1 MELRHETAPAYRT
14 MSPLTTDPA
23 SGHPLMKRRAFL
35 RLAGAAGA
43 AAVLGGNKLLA
54 QTTPTG
60 PGAIRFAVIGD
71 FGQTFPDQVFPLD
84 RVAAMMRSWNPDFIV
99 SVGDNNYQLG
109 LAETADVNI
118 GKNFSGYIYPKST
131 EIPVEYPYPPGAPLY
146 NRFIPCLGNHD
157 YGDVQNTHIPT
168 PGHVALSQPYLDY
181 FRRAVREGL
190 PAAPN
195 TTVAF
200 ADRAVGQTYKQNF
213 LTGHVEDYAPFS
225 EAENLR
231 FFDVRLGTA
240 SGPSSVHLF
249 VFDSNPTTPYGQ
261 FYQNRPVPN
270 RDGSNSA
277 YTEIAAQGAWL
288 QQRLAASTARWKI
301 VIFHDPPYNSAA
313 GAENAVYQY
322 AYMRWPF
329 QAWGATAVISGH
341 VHNYERL
348 EMPDA
353 NAIGEPLSGQPTIPY
368 FVNGAGG
375 FIPEQGFDPS
385 FVIDGSKVRVSEYG
399 AQLVT
404 ADENSINFLF
414 FDLDGVL
421 RDVKTIY
428 ADPQNG
434 SPQVEFG
441 GREFPVNAGAGTVE
455 IPVIRLGD
463 ASQPLS
469 VNFATVDGTAV
480 AGVNYNA
487 ASGTL
492 HFAANEREK
501 SIPVTIHPP
510 PVFPPG
516 AVPWESLIFS
526 ITLTQA
532 NPGTIG
538 FFNFASVILV
548 NTVDTPLTNQN
559 AFIVQTFQDLFQADP
574 SPAELAAAQTAI
586 GTADSS
592 LDRAKWISQLLAANY
607 AEEPVFSVV
616 QIYAP
621 FILSPIAVAEA
632 RAIPPS
638 FADLQNG
645 LHLSGEA
652 INADD
657 ALATI
662 STAFNQNL
670 LEVFN
675 DKVPGFATDD
685 TLFVQTI
692 YLAAIKKT
700 STDFSP
706 ANLSTAANQADLDYW
721 LPRLAS
727 ATPAESAAKRNLML
741 GRISTQSF
749 DPPPAAGMTPFD
761 LPAANKNA
769 VLVSILLAGLL
780 REQLTYPDFFNGYL
794 FPVDE
799 GGETI
804 LIDHIFNIIQSAGY
818 AARFRVTSYEGF
830 IDSSKGGLSAAQKLP
845 GADPEGDGLTN
856 LQEYSFAL
864 NSLGASGASV
874 TQIEIETSSGQ
885 DYALFSYRQAAHV
898 KRVEFLVQ
906 TSTDLKTW
914 SVASN
919 AVAAGGV
926 DMGSYIKKRVRVPI
940 PTPAGRLFIRLLV
953 RPKP

>member
-1 MELRHETAPAYRT
+1 MN
-14 MSPLTTDPA
+14 
-23 SGHPLMKRRAFL
+23 RRDFL
-35 RLAGAAGA
+35 RMAGATGA
-43 AAVLGGNKLLA
+43 AMAVSGAKIMA
-54 QTTPTG
+54 QTVPTG

-71 FGQTFPDQVFPLD
+71 FGQTFPDQIFPVD
-84 RVAAMMRSWNPDFIV
+84 HVGAMMRSWDPDFIV

-109 LAETADVNI
+109 LAGTADVNI
-118 GKNFSGYIYPKST
+118 GKNFTGYIYPKT
-131 EIPVEYPYPPGAPLY
+131 MAIPVEYPYPPGGPLY

-168 PGHVALSQPYLDY
+168 PDNVALSQPYLDY
-181 FRRAVREGL
+181 FRRALREGL

-200 ADRAVGQTYKQNF
+200 ADNAVGQTYKQNII
-213 LTGHVEDYAPFS
+213 TGHVEDYAPFS
-225 EAENLR
+225 ETENLR

-240 SGPSSVHLF
+240 SGPSPVHLF
-249 VFDSNPTTPYGQ
+249 IFDSNPTTPYGQ

-277 YTEIAAQGAWL
+277 HTEIAAQGAWL

-329 QAWGATAVISGH
+329 QAWGASAVISGH

-353 NAIGEPLSGQPTIPY
+353 NSNMEPVYGGPTIPY

-421 RDVKTIY
+421 RDVRTIY
-428 ADPQNG
+428 ADPQG
-434 SPQVEFG
+434 GAPQVEFG
-441 GREFPVNAGAGTVE
+441 GREFPVNAGAGTVQ

-463 ASQPLS
+463 VRQPLT
-469 VNFATVDGTAV
+469 VNFATVDGTAL
-480 AGVNYNA
+480 AGTNYTA

-501 SIPVTIHPP
+501 SIAITIEPP
-510 PVFPPG
+510 PVFGPG
-516 AVPWESLIFS
+516 TVPWESLIFS
-526 ITLTQA
+526 VTLTQA
-532 NPGTIG
+532 NPGSVG

-548 NTVDTPLTNQN
+548 NTVDTPITNQDV
-559 AFIVQTFQDLFQADP
+559 FIVQTFRDLFQADP
-574 SPAELAAAQTAI
+574 TPAELTAARTAI
-586 GTADSS
+586 GTSDRA
-592 LDRAKWISQLLAANY
+592 LDRAKWIYQLLISNY
-607 AEEPVFSVV
+607 AAEPVFSVV

-621 FILSPIAVAEA
+621 FILSVIAVAEN

-645 LHLSGEA
+645 INLHRESTTPE
-652 INADD
+652 D
-657 ALATI
+657 ALTTI

-675 DKVPGFATDD
+675 TKVPGFATDNEI
-685 TLFVQTI
+685 FIQAI
-692 YLAAIKKT
+692 YLAAITKT
-700 STDFSP
+700 STDFSQV
-706 ANLSTAANQADLDYW
+706 NLSSAANQADLDYW
-721 LPRLAS
+721 MPLLS
-727 ATPAESAAKRNLML
+727 YSSPAELAAKRNLML
-741 GRISTQSF
+741 GRISTESF
-749 DPPPAAGMTPFD
+749 NPPPVSGMTPFD
-761 LPAANKNA
+761 LTLTNKNA
-769 VLVSILLAGLL
+769 VLVSIVLAGLL
-780 REQLTYPDFFNGYL
+780 RQQLTYPDFFNGYL
-794 FPVDE
+794 FPVDQ

-804 LIDHIFNIIQSAGY
+804 LIDHIHNIIQSADY

-830 IDSSKGGLSAAQKLP
+830 IDSAKTGLSAAQRLP
-845 GADPEGDGLTN
+845 GADPEGDGQTN

-864 NSLGASGASV
+864 NRQSATGPSV
-874 TQIEIETSSGQ
+874 TEIEIENSAGQ
-885 DYALFSYRQAAHV
+885 DYALFSYRQAANV

-914 SVASN
+914 VVASN
-919 AVAAGGV
+919 AVADGGV
-926 DMGSYIKKRVRVPI
+926 DMGSYIKKRVRIPVPS
-940 PTPAGRLFIRLLV
+940 AEGRLFIRLLV

>member
-1 MELRHETAPAYRT
+1 MN
-14 MSPLTTDPA
+14 
-23 SGHPLMKRRAFL
+23 RRDFL
-35 RLAGAAGA
+35 RLAGGTA
-43 AAVLGGNKLLA
+43 AALALGRTKLFA
-54 QTTPTG
+54 QTIPTG

-71 FGQTFPDQVFPLD
+71 FGQTFPHQTFPLD
-84 RVAAMMRSWNPDFIV
+84 HVAAMIRSWNPDFVV

-109 LAETADVNI
+109 LAATADVNI
-118 GKNFSGYIYPKST
+118 GKNFSAFIYPKTT
-131 EIPVEYPYPPGAPLY
+131 EIPVEYPYPPGAPPY

-168 PGHVALSQPYLDY
+168 PENVALSQPYLDY
-181 FRRAVREGL
+181 FRRALREGL
-190 PAAPN
+190 SAAPN

-200 ADRAVGQTYKQNF
+200 ADNAVGQTYKHNLF
-213 LTGHVEDYAPFS
+213 TGHVEDYTPFS

-261 FYQNRPVPN
+261 FYQDRPVPN
-270 RDGSNSA
+270 RNGSDSSD
-277 YTEIAAQGAWL
+277 TEIAAQGAWL
-288 QQRLAASTARWKI
+288 QQRLAASAARWKI

-353 NAIGEPLSGQPTIPY
+353 DASGQPLYGQPTIPY

-404 ADENSINFLF
+404 ADDNSINFLF

-428 ADPQNG
+428 ADPQTG
-434 SPQVEFG
+434 APQVEFG
-441 GREFPVNAGAGTVE
+441 GREFPVNAEAGTVQ
-455 IPVIRLGD
+455 IPVTRLGD

-469 VNFATVDGTAV
+469 VDFATVDGTAL
-480 AGVNYNA
+480 AGVNYAA

-501 SIPVTIHPP
+501 TIPVTVYSP
-510 PVFPPG
+510 PVFGPG
-516 AVPWESLIFS
+516 VVPWESLIFS
-526 ITLTQA
+526 ITLTMP
-532 NPGTIG
+532 NPGTLG

-548 NTVDTPLTNQN
+548 NTVDTPITNQDL
-559 AFIVQTFQDLFQADP
+559 FIVQTFRDLFQVDP
-574 SPAELAAAQTAI
+574 TPAELTAARTAI
-586 GTADSS
+586 GTDDRA
-592 LDRAKWISQLLAANY
+592 LARAKWIHQLLVSNY
-607 AEEPVFSVV
+607 AAEPVFPVV

-621 FILSPIAVAEA
+621 FILSVTAVIEN

-645 LHLSGEA
+645 IHLYNEA
-652 INADD
+652 ANTDE
-657 ALATI
+657 ALSTI

-675 DKVPGFATDD
+675 DKVPGFATDN
-685 TLFVQTI
+685 TLFIQTV
-692 YLAAIKKT
+692 YLAAVTKS

-706 ANLSTAANQADLDYW
+706 ANLSSAANQADIDYW
-721 LPRLAS
+721 LPLLAS
-727 ATPAESAAKRNLML
+727 STPAELTARRNLML

-749 DPPPAAGMTPFD
+749 DPPPAPGMTPFD
-761 LPAANKNA
+761 LNVTNKNA
-769 VLVSILLAGLL
+769 VLVSIVLAGLL
-780 REQLTYPDFFNGYL
+780 RQQLTYPDFFNGYL
-794 FPVDE
+794 FPVDQ

-804 LIDHIFNIIQSAGY
+804 LIDHIYNIIQSADY

-830 IDSSKGGLSAAQKLP
+830 IDSVKSGLPPADRLP

-856 LQEYSFAL
+856 FQEYSFAL
-864 NSLGASGASV
+864 EGRPATGSSV
-874 TQIEIETSSGQ
+874 TEIEIENSGGQ
-885 DYALFSYRQAAHV
+885 SYALFSYRQAAHV
-898 KRVEFLVQ
+898 KRVEFVVL
-906 TSTDLKTW
+906 TSTDMRTW

-919 AVAAGGV
+919 AVPAGGV
-926 DMGSYIKKRVRVPI
+926 DMGTYVKKRVMIPVP
-940 PTPAGRLFIRLLV
+940 ASDNRLFIRLLV
-953 RPKP
+953 RPRS

>member
-1 MELRHETAPAYRT
+1 M
-14 MSPLTTDPA
+14 
-23 SGHPLMKRRAFL
+23 
-35 RLAGAAGA
+35 
-43 AAVLGGNKLLA
+43 
-54 QTTPTG
+54 
-60 PGAIRFAVIGD
+60 
-71 FGQTFPDQVFPLD
+71 
-84 RVAAMMRSWNPDFIV
+84 
-99 SVGDNNYQLG
+99 
-109 LAETADVNI
+109 NI
-118 GKNFSGYIYPKST
+118 GKNFSGYIYPKTT
-131 EIPVEYPYPPGAPLY
+131 EIPVDYPYPPGAPLY

-168 PGHVALSQPYLDY
+168 PDNVALSQPYLDY
-181 FRRAVREGL
+181 FRRALREGL

-200 ADRAVGQTYKQNF
+200 ADNAVGQTYKHNLF
-213 LTGHVEDYAPFS
+213 TGRVEDYAPFS
-225 EAENLR
+225 ETQNLR

-249 VFDSNPTTPYGQ
+249 IFDSNPTTPYGQ
-261 FYQNRPVPN
+261 FSHDRPVPN
-270 RDGSNSA
+270 RDGSNSSF
-277 YTEIAAQGAWL
+277 TEIATQGAWL

-353 NAIGEPLSGQPTIPY
+353 NSNGEPVYGNPTIPY

-385 FVIDGSKVRVSEYG
+385 FVISGSKVRVSEYG

-428 ADPQNG
+428 ADPQRG
-434 SPQVEFG
+434 APQVEFG
-441 GREFPVNAGAGTVE
+441 GREFPVNAGAGTVQ
-455 IPVIRLGD
+455 IPVTRLGD
-463 ASQPLS
+463 VSQPLS
-469 VNFATVDGTAV
+469 VNYATVDGTAIS
-480 AGVNYNA
+480 GTNYTA

-492 HFAANEREK
+492 HFAANESEK
-501 SIPVTIHPP
+501 MVPITINPP
-510 PVFPPG
+510 PVFGPG
-516 AVPWESLIFS
+516 TVPWESLIFS
-526 ITLTQA
+526 VTLSLA
-532 NPGTIG
+532 NPGSIG

-559 AFIVQTFQDLFQADP
+559 LFIGQTYRDLFQADP
-574 SPAELAAAQTAI
+574 SPSELAAAKTAI
-586 GTADSS
+586 GTSDAA
-592 LDRAKWISQLLAANY
+592 LDRAKWIYQLLISNY
-607 AEEPVFSVV
+607 AAEPVFPVV

-621 FILSPIAVAEA
+621 FILSAIAVAEA

-645 LHLSGEA
+645 INLYREA
-652 INADD
+652 TGTDD

-675 DKVPGFATDD
+675 SKVPGFATDNSI
-685 TLFVQTI
+685 FIQTI
-692 YLAAIKKT
+692 YLAAIKKS
-700 STDFSP
+700 STDFSQ
-706 ANLSTAANQADLDYW
+706 ANLSSAANQADLDYL
-721 LPRLAS
+721 LPLLAYS
-727 ATPAESAAKRNLML
+727 SPAELAAKRNLML

-749 DPPPAAGMTPFD
+749 NPPPVSGMTPFD
-761 LPAANKNA
+761 LTVTNKNA
-769 VLVSILLAGLL
+769 VLVSIVLAGLL

-794 FPVDE
+794 FPVDQ
-799 GGETI
+799 GGDTI
-804 LIDHIFNIIQSAGY
+804 LIDHIYNIIQSSGY

-830 IDSSKGGLSAAQKLP
+830 IDSVKGGLSASQRLA

-864 NSLGASGASV
+864 NRLSATGPSV
-874 TQIEIETSSGQ
+874 TQIEIESSGGH
-885 DYALFSYRQAAHV
+885 DYALFSYRQAANV

-919 AVAAGGV
+919 AIADGGV
-926 DMGSYIKKRVRVPI
+926 DMGSYIKRRVRI
-940 PTPAGRLFIRLLV
+940 PVSSPAGRLFIRLLV
-953 RPKP
+953 RPKS

>member
-1 MELRHETAPAYRT
+1 MN
-14 MSPLTTDPA
+14 
-23 SGHPLMKRRAFL
+23 RRDFL
-35 RLAGAAGA
+35 RLAGATGA
-43 AAVLGGNKLLA
+43 AIAVSGAKLLA

-71 FGQTFPDQVFPLD
+71 FGQTFSDQIFPVD
-84 RVAAMMRSWNPDFIV
+84 HVGAMMRSWNPDFIV

-109 LAETADVNI
+109 LAGTADVNI
-118 GKNFSGYIYPKST
+118 GKNFSGYIYPKT
-131 EIPVEYPYPPGAPLY
+131 AEIPVEYPYPPGAPLY

-168 PGHVALSQPYLDY
+168 PDHVALSQPYLDY
-181 FRRAVREGL
+181 FRRALREGL
-190 PAAPN
+190 PASPN

-200 ADRAVGQTYKQNF
+200 ADNAVGQTYKQNLF
-213 LTGHVEDYAPFS
+213 TGEVEEYAPFG
-225 EAENLR
+225 EAQNLR

-277 YTEIAAQGAWL
+277 YTEVATQGAWL
-288 QQRLAASTARWKI
+288 QQRLAASTAQWKI

-353 NAIGEPLSGQPTIPY
+353 NSSGEPVYGQPTIPY

-385 FVIDGSKVRVSEYG
+385 FVIDGSKMRVSEYG

-404 ADENSINFLF
+404 ADEDSINFLF

-421 RDVKTIY
+421 RDVRTIY
-428 ADPQNG
+428 ADPQSG
-434 SPQVEFG
+434 APQVEFG
-441 GREFPVNAGAGTVE
+441 GREFPVNAGAGTVQ

-469 VNFATVDGTAV
+469 VNFATMDGTAI
-480 AGVNYNA
+480 AGTNYTG

-501 SIPVTIHPP
+501 SIPVTIEPP
-510 PVFPPG
+510 PVFSPG
-516 AVPWESLIFS
+516 TVPWESLIFS
-526 ITLTQA
+526 ITLTLA
-532 NPGTIG
+532 NPGSLG
-538 FFNFASVILV
+538 FFNIASVILV
-548 NTVDTPLTNQN
+548 NTIDTPLTNQDV
-559 AFIVQTFQDLFQADP
+559 FIVQTYRDLFQEDP
-574 SPAELAAAQTAI
+574 SPPEIIAAKTAI
-586 GTADSS
+586 GVSDRA
-592 LDRAKWISQLLAANY
+592 LDRAKWISQLLASNY
-607 AEEPVFSVV
+607 AAEPVFSVV
-616 QIYAP
+616 QVYAP
-621 FILSPIAVAEA
+621 FILSVIAVAEN

-645 LHLSGEA
+645 
-652 INADD
+652 INLYRESTGTDD
-657 ALATI
+657 ALATL

-675 DKVPGFATDD
+675 DKVPGFATDN
-685 TLFVQTI
+685 TVFIQAI
-692 YLAAIKKT
+692 YLAAITKS
-700 STDFSP
+700 STDFSQE
-706 ANLSTAANQADLDYW
+706 NLSSAANQADLDYW
-721 LPRLAS
+721 LPLLAWS
-727 ATPAESAAKRNLML
+727 SPAELAAKRNLML

-749 DPPPAAGMTPFD
+749 NPPPVPGMTPFD
-761 LPAANKNA
+761 LPVTNKNA
-769 VLVSILLAGLL
+769 VQVSILLAGLL
-780 REQLTYPDFFNGYL
+780 RRQLTYPDFFNGYL
-794 FPVDE
+794 FPVDQ
-799 GGETI
+799 GGDQI
-804 LIDHIFNIIQSAGY
+804 LIDHIYNIIQSAGY

-830 IDSSKGGLSAAQKLP
+830 IDSSKSGLSAAQRMP
-845 GADPEGDGLTN
+845 DADPEGDGLTN

-864 NSLGASGASV
+864 NRQPAPTL
-874 TQIEIETSSGQ
+874 TEIEIESEGGQ
-885 DYALFSYRQAAHV
+885 DYALFSYRQAANV

-906 TSTDLKTW
+906 TSTDLQTW

-919 AVAAGGV
+919 AVADGGV
-926 DMGSYIKKRVRVPI
+926 DMGSYIKKRVRIPVP
-940 PTPAGRLFIRLLV
+940 TVAGRLFLRLLV

>member
-1 MELRHETAPAYRT
+1 
-14 MSPLTTDPA
+14 MSRSDRSQPE
-23 SGHPLMKRRAFL
+23 MNRRDFL
-35 RLAGAAGA
+35 RMAGATGA
-43 AAVLGGNKLLA
+43 AVAFGGAKLLA

-71 FGQTFPDQVFPLD
+71 FGQTFPGQIFPVD
-84 RVAAMMRSWNPDFIV
+84 HVGAMMRSWDPDFVV

-109 LAETADVNI
+109 LAGTADVNI
-118 GKNFSGYIYPKST
+118 GKNFTGYIYPKTT

-168 PGHVALSQPYLDY
+168 PENVALSQPYLDY
-181 FRRAVREGL
+181 FRRALREGL
-190 PAAPN
+190 SAAPN

-200 ADRAVGQTYKQNF
+200 ADNAVGQTYKHNIF
-213 LTGHVEDYAPFS
+213 TGHVEDYAAFS
-225 EAENLR
+225 ETENMR

-249 VFDSNPTTPYGQ
+249 IFDSNPTTPYGQ
-261 FYQNRPVPN
+261 FYQNKPVPN
-270 RDGSNSA
+270 RDGSNSS
-277 YTEIAAQGAWL
+277 YTEIATQGAWL

-353 NAIGEPLSGQPTIPY
+353 NSNGEPVYGGPTIPY

-385 FVIDGSKVRVSEYG
+385 FVINGSKVRVSEYG

-421 RDVKTIY
+421 RDVKTVY
-428 ADPQNG
+428 AGPQSG

-441 GREFPVNAGAGTVE
+441 GREFPVGAGAGTVQ
-455 IPVIRLGD
+455 IPVTRLGD
-463 ASQPLS
+463 VSQPLS
-469 VNFATVDGTAV
+469 VNFATVDGTAI
-480 AGVNYNA
+480 AGTNYTA

-501 SIPVTIHPP
+501 AIPITINPP
-510 PVFPPG
+510 PVFGPG
-516 AVPWESLIFS
+516 TVPWESLIFS
-526 ITLTQA
+526 VTLALA
-532 NPGTIG
+532 NPGSIG

-548 NTVDTPLTNQN
+548 NTVDTPLTNQDV
-559 AFIVQTFQDLFQADP
+559 FIVQTYRDLFQADP
-574 SPAELAAAQTAI
+574 TPAELAASRTAI
-586 GTADSS
+586 GAADRA
-592 LDRAKWISQLLAANY
+592 LDRAKWIYQLVISNY
-607 AEEPVFSVV
+607 AAEPVFPVV

-621 FILSPIAVAEA
+621 FILSVIAVAEA

-645 LHLSGEA
+645 INLYREA
-652 INADD
+652 SSMDD
-657 ALATI
+657 AIATI

-675 DKVPGFATDD
+675 SKVPGFASDNTI
-685 TLFVQTI
+685 FIQSI

-700 STDFSP
+700 STDFSQV
-706 ANLSTAANQADLDYW
+706 NLSSAANQADLDYW
-721 LPRLAS
+721 LPLLAYS
-727 ATPAESAAKRNLML
+727 SPAELAAKRNLML

-749 DPPPAAGMTPFD
+749 NPPPVSGMTSFD
-761 LPAANKNA
+761 LTATNKNA
-769 VLVSILLAGLL
+769 VLVSIVLAGLL

-794 FPVDE
+794 FPVDQ
-799 GGETI
+799 GGESI
-804 LIDHIFNIIQSAGY
+804 LIDHIYNIIQSAGY

-830 IDSSKGGLSAAQKLP
+830 IDSAKGGLSAAQRLP

-864 NSLGASGASV
+864 NRQAASGPSV
-874 TQIEIETSSGQ
+874 TEIEIENSSGQ
-885 DYALFSYRQAAHV
+885 DYALFSYRQAANV

-919 AVAAGGV
+919 AVADGGV
-926 DMGSYIKKRVRVPI
+926 DMGSYIKRRVRIPVPS
-940 PTPAGRLFIRLLV
+940 PAGRLFIRLLV

>member
-1 MELRHETAPAYRT
+1 MN
-14 MSPLTTDPA
+14 
-23 SGHPLMKRRAFL
+23 RRDFL
-35 RLAGAAGA
+35 RMAGATGA
-43 AAVLGGNKLLA
+43 AMAVGGSKLLA
-54 QTTPTG
+54 QTAPTG

-71 FGQTFPDQVFPLD
+71 FGQTFPDQIFPVD
-84 RVAAMMRSWNPDFIV
+84 HVGAMMRSWNPDFVV

-109 LAETADVNI
+109 QAGTADVNI
-118 GKNFSGYIYPKST
+118 GKNFSGYIYPKTT
-131 EIPVEYPYPPGAPLY
+131 EIPVDYPYPPGAPLY

-168 PGHVALSQPYLDY
+168 PDNVALSQPYLDY
-181 FRRAVREGL
+181 FRRALREGL

-200 ADRAVGQTYKQNF
+200 ADNAVGQTYKHNLF
-213 LTGHVEDYAPFS
+213 TGRVEDYAPFS
-225 EAENLR
+225 ETQNLR

-249 VFDSNPTTPYGQ
+249 IFDSNPTTPYGQ
-261 FYQNRPVPN
+261 FSHDRPVPN
-270 RDGSNSA
+270 RDGSNSSF
-277 YTEIAAQGAWL
+277 TEIATQGAWL

-353 NAIGEPLSGQPTIPY
+353 NSNGEPVYGNPTIPY

-385 FVIDGSKVRVSEYG
+385 FVISGSKVRVSEYG

-428 ADPQNG
+428 TDPQRG
-434 SPQVEFG
+434 APQVEFG
-441 GREFPVNAGAGTVE
+441 GREFPVNAGAGTVQ
-455 IPVIRLGD
+455 IPVTRLGD
-463 ASQPLS
+463 VSQPLS
-469 VNFATVDGTAV
+469 VNYATVDGTAI
-480 AGVNYNA
+480 AGTNYTA

-492 HFAANEREK
+492 HFAANESEK
-501 SIPVTIHPP
+501 MIPITIKPP
-510 PVFPPG
+510 PVFG
-516 AVPWESLIFS
+516 AGTVPWESLIFS
-526 ITLTQA
+526 VTLSMA
-532 NPGTIG
+532 NPGSIG

-559 AFIVQTFQDLFQADP
+559 LFIGQTYRDLFQVDP
-574 SPAELAAAQTAI
+574 SPSELAAAKTAI
-586 GTADSS
+586 GTSDAA
-592 LDRAKWISQLLAANY
+592 LDRAKWIYQLLIANY
-607 AEEPVFSVV
+607 AAEPVFPVV

-621 FILSPIAVAEA
+621 FILSTIAVAEN

-645 LHLSGEA
+645 INLYREA
-652 INADD
+652 TGTDD

-675 DKVPGFATDD
+675 SKVPGFATDNSI
-685 TLFVQTI
+685 FIQTI
-692 YLAAIKKT
+692 YLAAIKKS
-700 STDFSP
+700 STDFSQ
-706 ANLSTAANQADLDYW
+706 ANLSSAANQADLDYW
-721 LPRLAS
+721 LPLLAYS
-727 ATPAESAAKRNLML
+727 SPAELAAKRNLML

-749 DPPPAAGMTPFD
+749 NPPPVSGMTPFD
-761 LPAANKNA
+761 LTVTNKNA
-769 VLVSILLAGLL
+769 VLVSIVLAGLL

-794 FPVDE
+794 FPVDQ
-799 GGETI
+799 GGDTI
-804 LIDHIFNIIQSAGY
+804 LIDHIYNIIQSSGY

-830 IDSSKGGLSAAQKLP
+830 IDSVKGGLSASQRLA

-864 NSLGASGASV
+864 NRLSATGPSV
-874 TQIEIETSSGQ
+874 TQIEIESSGGH
-885 DYALFSYRQAAHV
+885 DYALFSYRQAANV

-919 AVAAGGV
+919 AIADDGV
-926 DMGSYIKKRVRVPI
+926 DMGSYIKRRVRI
-940 PTPAGRLFIRLLV
+940 PVSSPAGRLFIRLLV
-953 RPKP
+953 RPKS

>member
-1 MELRHETAPAYRT
+1 MPD
-14 MSPLTTDPA
+14 PTTPPHGA
-23 SGHPLMKRRAFL
+23 ESMMNRRDFL
-35 RLAGAAGA
+35 RMAGATGA
-43 AAVLGGNKLLA
+43 AMAMGGPKVLA
-54 QTTPTG
+54 QTAATG

-71 FGQTFPDQVFPLD
+71 YGQTFADKVFPID
-84 RVAAMMRSWNPDFIV
+84 HVGAMIRSWNPDFVV

-109 LAETADVNI
+109 QAETADVNI
-118 GKNFSGYIYPKST
+118 GKNFTGFIYPKTT
-131 EIPVEYPYPPGAPLY
+131 EIPVDYPYPPGSPLY

-168 PGHVALSQPYLDY
+168 PENVALSQPYLDY
-181 FRRAVREGL
+181 FRRAVRSGL
-190 PAAPN
+190 PAAPH

-200 ADRAVGQTYKQNF
+200 ADNAVGQTYRHNLF
-213 LTGHVEDYAPFS
+213 TGQVEDYATFS
-225 EAENLR
+225 ETQNLR
-231 FFDVRLGTA
+231 FYDVRLGTA

-249 VFDSNPTTPYGQ
+249 ILDSNPTTPYGQ
-261 FYQNRPVPN
+261 FFQNRPVPN
-270 RDGSNSA
+270 RDGSNSS
-277 YTEIAAQGAWL
+277 YTEVATQGTWL
-288 QQRLAASTARWKI
+288 RQRLAASTARWKI

-329 QAWGATAVISGH
+329 QEWGATAVISGH

-353 NAIGEPLSGQPTIPY
+353 NADMEPVYGGPTIPY

-385 FVIDGSKVRVSEYG
+385 FVIDGSKVRVSAYG

-404 ADENSINFLF
+404 ADDNSINFLF

-428 ADPQNG
+428 ANPQSG
-434 SPQVEFG
+434 PPQVEFG
-441 GREFPVNAGAGTVE
+441 GREFPVNAGAGTVQ
-455 IPVIRLGD
+455 IPVTRLGD

-469 VNFATVDGTAV
+469 VNFATVDGTAI
-480 AGVNYNA
+480 AGTNYTA

-492 HFAANEREK
+492 HFAANERQK
-501 SIPVTIHPP
+501 TIAIPIAPP

-516 AVPWESLIFS
+516 TVPWESLIFS
-526 ITLTQA
+526 VTLSLPS
-532 NPGTIG
+532 PGSLG
-538 FFNFASVILV
+538 FFSFASVILV
-548 NTVDTPLTNQN
+548 NTVDTPLTNQDV
-559 AFIVQTFQDLFQADP
+559 FIVQTYRDLFLADP
-574 SPAELAAAQTAI
+574 TPTELAAARTAI
-586 GTADSS
+586 SPADSA
-592 LDRAKWISQLLAANY
+592 LDRAKWIYQLLLSNY
-607 AEEPVFSVV
+607 GAEPVFPVV

-621 FILSPIAVAEA
+621 FILSVIAVAEA

-645 LHLSGEA
+645 
-652 INADD
+652 INLYRESTGLDN

-675 DKVPGFATDD
+675 TKVPGFASDNTV
-685 TLFVQTI
+685 FIQTI
-692 YLAAIKKT
+692 YLAAIKRN
-700 STDFSP
+700 STNFSQ
-706 ANLSTAANQADLDYW
+706 ANLSSAANSADLDYW
-721 LPRLAS
+721 LPLLAS
-727 ATPAESAAKRNLML
+727 SSPSELATKRNLML

-749 DPPPAAGMTPFD
+749 DPPPVPGMTPFD
-761 LPAANKNA
+761 LTATNKNA

-780 REQLTYPDFFNGYL
+780 RQQLTYPDFFNGYL
-794 FPVDE
+794 FPVE
-799 GGETI
+799 QGGETI
-804 LIDHIFNIIQSAGY
+804 LIDHISNIIQSSDY

-830 IDSSKGGLSAAQKLP
+830 IDSAKGGLSALQRLP

-864 NSLGASGASV
+864 TGQSGSRPSV
-874 TQIEIETSSGQ
+874 TEIAIETSGGQ
-885 DYALFSYRQAAHV
+885 DYAIFSYRQAANV

-926 DMGSYIKKRVRVPI
+926 DMGSYVKRRVRIPVPSSR
-940 PTPAGRLFIRLLV
+940 AGRLFIRLLV

>member
-1 MELRHETAPAYRT
+1 MQGKHDSEAR
-14 MSPLTTDPA
+14 MN
-23 SGHPLMKRRAFL
+23 RRDFL
-35 RLAGAAGA
+35 RLAGGTA
-43 AAVLGGNKLLA
+43 AALALGRTKVFA
-54 QTTPTG
+54 QTLPTG

-71 FGQTFPDQVFPLD
+71 FGQTFADQTFPLD
-84 RVAAMMRSWNPDFIV
+84 HVAAMIRSWNPDFVV

-109 LAETADVNI
+109 LAATADVNI
-118 GKNFSGYIYPKST
+118 GKNFTGFVYPKTT
-131 EIPVEYPYPPGAPLY
+131 EIPVEYPYPPGAPPY

-168 PGHVALSQPYLDY
+168 PDNVALSQPYLDY
-181 FRRAVREGL
+181 FRRALREGL

-200 ADRAVGQTYKQNF
+200 ADNAIGQTYKHNLF
-213 LTGHVEDYAPFS
+213 TGDVEDYAPFS
-225 EAENLR
+225 ESQNLR
-231 FFDVRLGTA
+231 FYDVRLGTA

-270 RDGSNSA
+270 RNGSDSS
-277 YTEIAAQGAWL
+277 YTEIATQGAWL

-353 NAIGEPLSGQPTIPY
+353 DANGQPLYGQPSIPY

-385 FVIDGSKVRVSEYG
+385 FVIDGSKMRVSEYG
-399 AQLVT
+399 AQFVT
-404 ADENSINFLF
+404 ADDNSINFLF

-428 ADPQNG
+428 ANPQTG
-434 SPQVEFG
+434 APQVEFG
-441 GREFPVNAGAGTVE
+441 GREFPVNAAAGTVQ
-455 IPVIRLGD
+455 IPVTRLGD
-463 ASQPLS
+463 ASQPIS
-469 VNFATVDGTAV
+469 VNFATVDGTAL
-480 AGVNYNA
+480 AGVNYA
-487 ASGTL
+487 ASSGTL

-501 SIPVTIHPP
+501 TIPITIYPP
-510 PVFPPG
+510 PAFGPG
-516 AVPWESLIFS
+516 VVPWESLIFS
-526 ITLTQA
+526 ITLAAT
-532 NPGTIG
+532 NPGTLG

-548 NTVDTPLTNQN
+548 NTVDTPLTNQDL
-559 AFIVQTFQDLFQADP
+559 FIVQTFRDLFQVDP
-574 SPAELAAAQTAI
+574 TPAELTAARTAI
-586 GTADSS
+586 GASDRP
-592 LDRAKWISQLLAANY
+592 LARAKWIYQLLVSNY
-607 AEEPVFSVV
+607 AAEPVFPVL

-621 FILSPIAVAEA
+621 FILSFTAVAEN

-645 LHLSGEA
+645 IHLYLEA
-652 INADD
+652 ANTDE
-657 ALATI
+657 ALSTV

-675 DKVPGFATDD
+675 DKVPGFATDN
-685 TLFVQTI
+685 TLFIQTV
-692 YLAAIKKT
+692 YLAAVTKS
-700 STDFSP
+700 STDFSS
-706 ANLSTAANQADLDYW
+706 ANLSSAATQADLDYW
-721 LPRLAS
+721 LPLLAS
-727 ATPAESAAKRNLML
+727 STPAELTARRNLML

-749 DPPPAAGMTPFD
+749 NPPPASGMTPFD
-761 LPAANKNA
+761 LTVTNKNT
-769 VLVSILLAGLL
+769 VLVSIVLAGLL
-780 REQLTYPDFFNGYL
+780 RQQLTYPDFFNGYL
-794 FPVDE
+794 FPVDQ
-799 GGETI
+799 GGETV
-804 LIDHIFNIIQSAGY
+804 LIDHIFNIIQSADY

-830 IDSSKGGLSAAQKLP
+830 IDSVKSSLPPADRLP
-845 GADPEGDGLTN
+845 GADPERDGLTN
-856 LQEYSFAL
+856 FQEYSFAL
-864 NSLGASGASV
+864 EGRSAASSSV
-874 TQIEIETSSGQ
+874 TEIEIENSGGQ
-885 DYALFSYRQAAHV
+885 KFALFSYRQAANV
-898 KRVEFLVQ
+898 KRVEFVIL
-906 TSTDLKTW
+906 TSTDMKTW

-926 DMGSYIKKRVRVPI
+926 DMGTYVKKRVMI
-940 PTPAGRLFIRLLV
+940 PVSASADRLFLRVLV
-953 RPKP
+953 RPTS

>member
-1 MELRHETAPAYRT
+1 MN
-14 MSPLTTDPA
+14 
-23 SGHPLMKRRAFL
+23 RRDFL
-35 RLAGAAGA
+35 RMAGSAGAAMA
-43 AAVLGGNKLLA
+43 LGGAKLLA
-54 QTTPTG
+54 QTVPTG

-71 FGQTFPDQVFPLD
+71 FGQTFPDQIFPVD
-84 RVAAMMRSWNPDFIV
+84 HVGAMMRSWNPDFIV

-118 GKNFSGYIYPKST
+118 GKNFSGYVYPKT
-131 EIPVEYPYPPGAPLY
+131 AKIPVEYPYPPGAPPY
-146 NRFIPCLGNHD
+146 DRFIPCLGNHD

-168 PGHVALSQPYLDY
+168 PDNVALSQPYLDY

-190 PAAPN
+190 SAAPN

-200 ADRAVGQTYKQNF
+200 ADNAVGQTYKHNIF
-213 LTGHVEDYAPFS
+213 TGHVEDYAAFS
-225 EAENLR
+225 ETENLR

-249 VFDSNPTTPYGQ
+249 IFDSNPTTPYGQ
-261 FYQNRPVPN
+261 FSHDRPVPN
-270 RDGSNSA
+270 RDGSNSS
-277 YTEIAAQGAWL
+277 YTEIATQGAWL
-288 QQRLAASTARWKI
+288 QERLAASKARWKI

-353 NAIGEPLSGQPTIPY
+353 NSNMEPVYGNPTIPY

-385 FVIDGSKVRVSEYG
+385 FVINGSKVRVSEYG

-404 ADENSINFLF
+404 ADDNSINFLF

-428 ADPQNG
+428 ADPQSG
-434 SPQVEFG
+434 APQVEFG
-441 GREFPVNAGAGTVE
+441 GREFPVNASAGTVR
-455 IPVIRLGD
+455 IPVTRLGD
-463 ASQPLS
+463 VSQPLA
-469 VNFATVDGTAV
+469 VNFATVDGTAI
-480 AGVNYNA
+480 AGVNYTA
-487 ASGTL
+487 ASGTV
-492 HFAANEREK
+492 HFAANESEK
-501 SIPVTIHPP
+501 TIPITVNPP
-510 PVFPPG
+510 PVFGPG
-516 AVPWESLIFS
+516 TVPWESLIFS
-526 ITLTQA
+526 VTLSLA
-532 NPGTIG
+532 NPGSIG

-548 NTVDTPLTNQN
+548 NTVDTPLTNQDI
-559 AFIVQTFQDLFQADP
+559 FIVQTYRDLFQADP
-574 SPAELAAAQTAI
+574 SPEELAAAKTAI
-586 GTADSS
+586 GASDSA
-592 LDRAKWISQLLAANY
+592 LDRAKWIYQLLLSNY
-607 AEEPVFSVV
+607 AAEPVFPVV

-621 FILSPIAVAEA
+621 FILSVIAVAEA

-645 LHLSGEA
+645 INLYREA
-652 INADD
+652 TSTED

-675 DKVPGFATDD
+675 SKVPGFASDNTI
-685 TLFVQTI
+685 FIQSI

-700 STDFSP
+700 STDFSQ
-706 ANLSTAANQADLDYW
+706 ANLSSAANQADLDYW
-721 LPRLAS
+721 LPLLGYS
-727 ATPAESAAKRNLML
+727 SPAELAAKRNLML

-749 DPPPAAGMTPFD
+749 DPPPVSGMTPFD
-761 LPAANKNA
+761 LTVTNKNE
-769 VLVSILLAGLL
+769 VLVSIVLAGLL
-780 REQLTYPDFFNGYL
+780 RQQLTYPDFFNGYL
-794 FPVDE
+794 FPVDQ

-804 LIDHIFNIIQSAGY
+804 LIDHLYNIIQSAGY

-830 IDSSKGGLSAAQKLP
+830 IDSAKSGLTAAQRLP
-845 GADPEGDGLTN
+845 GADPEGDGVTN

-864 NSLGASGASV
+864 NSHAATGPSV
-874 TQIEIETSSGQ
+874 TEIEVESDAGQ
-885 DYALFSYRQAAHV
+885 DYALFSYRQAANV

-914 SVASN
+914 AVASN
-919 AVAAGGV
+919 AVADGGV
-926 DMGSYIKKRVRVPI
+926 DMGTYIKKRVRIPVPS
-940 PTPAGRLFIRLLV
+940 PAGRLFIRLLV
-953 RPKP
+953 RPKS

>member
-1 MELRHETAPAYRT
+1 MN
-14 MSPLTTDPA
+14 
-23 SGHPLMKRRAFL
+23 RRDFL
-35 RLAGAAGA
+35 RMAGATGA
-43 AAVLGGNKLLA
+43 AMVVGGAKLMA

-71 FGQTFPDQVFPLD
+71 FGQTFPDEIFPID
-84 RVAAMMRSWNPDFIV
+84 HVGAMMRSWNPDFIV

-118 GKNFSGYIYPKST
+118 GKNFTGYIYPKTT
-131 EIPVEYPYPPGAPLY
+131 EILVEYPYPLGAPLY

-168 PGHVALSQPYLDY
+168 PANVDLSQPYLDY
-181 FRRAVREGL
+181 FRRALREGL

-195 TTVAF
+195 TTVTF
-200 ADRAVGQTYKQNF
+200 ADNAVGQTYRHNLF
-213 LTGHVEDYAPFS
+213 TGHVEDYAPFS
-225 EAENLR
+225 ETQNLR
-231 FFDVRLGTA
+231 FFDVRLGTE

-249 VFDSNPTTPYGQ
+249 IFDSNPTTPYGQ
-261 FYQNRPVPN
+261 FPHDRPVPN
-270 RDGSNSA
+270 RDGSNSS
-277 YTEIAAQGAWL
+277 YTEVAAQGAWL

-353 NAIGEPLSGQPTIPY
+353 NANGEPVYGNPTIPY

-385 FVIDGSKVRVSEYG
+385 YVINGSKVRVSEYG

-428 ADPQNG
+428 ADPQSG
-434 SPQVEFG
+434 APQVEFG
-441 GREFPVNAGAGTVE
+441 GREFPVNASAGTVQ

-463 ASQPLS
+463 VSQPLT
-469 VNFATVDGTAV
+469 VNFATVDGTAI
-480 AGVNYNA
+480 AGTNYTA

-492 HFAANEREK
+492 HFAANESEK
-501 SIPVTIHPP
+501 TIPVTINPP
-510 PVFPPG
+510 PAFGPG
-516 AVPWESLIFS
+516 TVPWESLIFS
-526 ITLTQA
+526 ITLSLV
-532 NPGTIG
+532 NSGSIG

-548 NTVDTPLTNQN
+548 NTVDTPLTNQDV
-559 AFIVQTFQDLFQADP
+559 FIVQTYRDLFQADP
-574 SPAELAAAQTAI
+574 TPAELAAARTTI
-586 GTADSS
+586 GTPDAA
-592 LDRAKWISQLLAANY
+592 LDRAKWIYQLLISNY
-607 AEEPVFSVV
+607 AAEPVFPVV

-621 FILSPIAVAEA
+621 FILSPIAVAEN

-645 LHLSGEA
+645 
-652 INADD
+652 INLYRESTGTDD
-657 ALATI
+657 AIATI

-675 DKVPGFATDD
+675 NKAPGFATDNMI
-685 TLFVQTI
+685 FVQTI

-700 STDFSP
+700 STDFSQ
-706 ANLSTAANQADLDYW
+706 ANLSSAANQADLDYW
-721 LPRLAS
+721 LPRLACS
-727 ATPAESAAKRNLML
+727 SPAELTAKRNLML

-749 DPPPAAGMTPFD
+749 DPPPVSGMTPFD
-761 LPAANKNA
+761 LTATNKNA
-769 VLVSILLAGLL
+769 VLVSIALAGLL
-780 REQLTYPDFFNGYL
+780 RRQLTYPDFFNGYL
-794 FPVDE
+794 FPVDQ

-804 LIDHIFNIIQSAGY
+804 LIDHIYNIIQSSGY

-830 IDSSKGGLSAAQKLP
+830 IDSAKSGLSAALKLP
-845 GADPEGDGLTN
+845 GADPEGDGFTN

-864 NSLGASGASV
+864 NRQSATGPSV
-874 TQIEIETSSGQ
+874 TEIDIESSGGH
-885 DYALFSYRQAAHV
+885 DYALFSYRQAANV

-919 AVAAGGV
+919 AVADGGV
-926 DMGSYIKKRVRVPI
+926 DMGSYIKRRVRI
-940 PTPAGRLFIRLLV
+940 PVLSPAGRLFIRLLV

>member
-1 MELRHETAPAYRT
+1 MN
-14 MSPLTTDPA
+14 
-23 SGHPLMKRRAFL
+23 RRDFL
-35 RLAGAAGA
+35 RLTGATGAAVALSGA
-43 AAVLGGNKLLA
+43 KLCA
-54 QTTPTG
+54 QTTPNG

-71 FGQTFPDQVFPLD
+71 FGQTFPNQIFPLD
-84 RVAAMMRSWNPDFIV
+84 HVAAMMRSWNPDFIV

-118 GKNFSGYIYPKST
+118 GKNFSGFIYPKTT

-168 PGHVALSQPYLDY
+168 PENVALSQPYLDY
-181 FRRAVREGL
+181 FRSAVRVGL
-190 PAAPN
+190 PSAPN
-195 TTVAF
+195 TTATF
-200 ADRAVGQTYKQNF
+200 ADNAAGQTYKQNF
-213 LTGHVEDYAPFS
+213 FTGDVEDYAPFS
-225 EAENLR
+225 EAQNLR

-249 VFDSNPTTPYGQ
+249 IFDSNPTTPYGQ

-270 RDGSNSA
+270 RDGSNST
-277 YTEIAAQGAWL
+277 YTEIATQGVWL

-353 NAIGEPLSGQPTIPY
+353 NANGEPVYGNPTIPY

-385 FVIDGSKVRVSEYG
+385 FVISGSKVRVSEYG

-428 ADPQNG
+428 ADPQTG
-434 SPQVEFG
+434 APQVEFG
-441 GREFPVNAGAGTVE
+441 GREFPVSAEAGTVQV
-455 IPVIRLGD
+455 PVIRLGNV
-463 ASQPLS
+463 SQPLS
-469 VNFATVDGTAV
+469 VNFTTVNGTAL
-480 AGVNYNA
+480 AGTNYTA
-487 ASGTL
+487 ASGTI

-501 SIPVTIHPP
+501 TIPITILPL

-516 AVPWESLIFS
+516 SVPWESLIFS
-526 ITLTQA
+526 ITLSQA
-532 NPGTIG
+532 NQGSIG

-548 NTVDTPLTNQN
+548 NTVYTPLTNQDV
-559 AFIVQTFQDLFQADP
+559 FIVQTFRDLFQVDP
-574 SPAELAAAQTAI
+574 SPSELAAAKTAI
-586 GTADSS
+586 GTSDGA
-592 LDRAKWISQLLAANY
+592 LERAKWIYQLLIANY
-607 AEEPVFSVV
+607 ATEPVFSVA

-621 FILSPIAVAEA
+621 FILSPIAVA

-638 FADLQNG
+638 FADLKNG
-645 LHLSGEA
+645 LHLYGEA
-652 INADD
+652 TSTDGAIT
-657 ALATI
+657 TI

-675 DKVPGFATDD
+675 NKVPGFATDD
-685 TLFVQTI
+685 TIFIQSI
-692 YLAAIKKT
+692 YLATVTRT
-700 STDFSP
+700 STVLSQ
-706 ANLSTAANQADLDYW
+706 ANLSSAANQADLDYW
-721 LPRLAS
+721 RPLLAS
-727 ATPAESAAKRNLML
+727 STPAESMAKRNLML

-749 DPPPAAGMTPFD
+749 SPPPMSGMTPFD
-761 LPAANKNA
+761 LTAKNKNA

-794 FPVDE
+794 FPVDR

-830 IDSSKGGLSAAQKLP
+830 IDSAKGGLSASQRLP

-864 NSLGASGASV
+864 TGRPSSL
-874 TQIEIETSSGQ
+874 TEIEIETSGGQ
-885 DYALFSYRQAAHV
+885 DYALFSYRQAANV

-914 SVASN
+914 SLASN

-926 DMGSYIKKRVRVPI
+926 DMGSYIKKRVRVPV
-940 PTPAGRLFIRLLV
+940 PSPSGRLFISLLV
-953 RPKP
+953 RPKS

>member
-1 MELRHETAPAYRT
+1 MN
-14 MSPLTTDPA
+14 
-23 SGHPLMKRRAFL
+23 RRDFL
-35 RLAGAAGA
+35 RLGGSAGAAMA
-43 AAVLGGNKLLA
+43 LGGARLLA
-54 QTTPTG
+54 QTVPTG

-71 FGQTFPDQVFPLD
+71 FGQTFSDEIFPVD
-84 RVAAMMRSWNPDFIV
+84 RVGAMMRSWNPDFIV

-109 LAETADVNI
+109 LAGTADVNI
-118 GKNFSGYIYPKST
+118 GKNFTGYIYPKTT
-131 EIPVEYPYPPGAPLY
+131 EIPVEYPYPPGGPLY

-168 PGHVALSQPYLDY
+168 HDNVALSQPYLDY
-181 FRRAVREGL
+181 FRRALRVGL

-200 ADRAVGQTYKQNF
+200 ADNAVGQTYKQNIF
-213 LTGHVEDYAPFS
+213 TGQVEDYEVFS

-240 SGPSSVHLF
+240 SGPSPVHLF
-249 VFDSNPTTPYGQ
+249 IFDSNPTTPYGQ
-261 FYQNRPVPN
+261 FCQNRPVPN

-329 QAWGATAVISGH
+329 QAWGASAVISGH

-353 NAIGEPLSGQPTIPY
+353 DSSMEPVYGQPTIPY

-428 ADPQNG
+428 ADPQSG
-434 SPQVEFG
+434 APQVEFG
-441 GREFPVNAGAGTVE
+441 GREFPVNAGAGTVQ
-455 IPVIRLGD
+455 IPVTRLGD
-463 ASQPLS
+463 VSQPLS
-469 VNFATVDGTAV
+469 VNFATVDGTAI
-480 AGVNYNA
+480 AGINYTA
-487 ASGTL
+487 ANGTL
-492 HFAANEREK
+492 HFAANERGNT
-501 SIPVTIHPP
+501 IPITIEPP
-510 PVFPPG
+510 PVFGPG
-516 AVPWESLIFS
+516 TVPWESLIFS
-526 ITLTQA
+526 VTLSLA
-532 NPGTIG
+532 NPGSIG

-548 NTVDTPLTNQN
+548 NTVDTPITNQDV
-559 AFIVQTFQDLFQADP
+559 FIVQTYRDLFQADP
-574 SPAELAAAQTAI
+574 TPAELAAGKAAI
-586 GTADSS
+586 GTSDRA
-592 LDRAKWISQLLAANY
+592 LDRAGWIYQLLISNY
-607 AEEPVFSVV
+607 AAEPVFPVV

-621 FILSPIAVAEA
+621 FILSVIAVAEN

-645 LHLSGEA
+645 VNLYREA
-652 INADD
+652 TGTDD

-675 DKVPGFATDD
+675 SKVPGFATDN
-685 TLFVQTI
+685 TIFVQSI

-700 STDFSP
+700 STDFSQ
-706 ANLSTAANQADLDYW
+706 ANLSSAANQADLDYW
-721 LPRLAS
+721 LPLLAFSSPAELAS
-727 ATPAESAAKRNLML
+727 RRNLML

-749 DPPPAAGMTPFD
+749 DPPPVSGMTPFD
-761 LPAANKNA
+761 LTVTNKNA
-769 VLVSILLAGLL
+769 VMVSIVLAGLL
-780 REQLTYPDFFNGYL
+780 RQQLTYPDFFNGYL
-794 FPVDE
+794 FPVDQ

-804 LIDHIFNIIQSAGY
+804 LIDHIYNIIQSAGY

-830 IDSSKGGLSAAQKLP
+830 IDSAKSGLSAAQRLP

-864 NSLGASGASV
+864 NSQAAAWPSV
-874 TQIEIETSSGQ
+874 TEIEIEGAGGQ
-885 DYALFSYRQAAHV
+885 DYALFSYRQAANV
-898 KRVEFLVQ
+898 KRVEFLIQ

-919 AVAAGGV
+919 AVADGGV
-926 DMGSYIKKRVRVPI
+926 DMGSFIKKRVRIPVPSA
-940 PTPAGRLFIRLLV
+940 AGRLFIRLLV

>member
-1 MELRHETAPAYRT
+1 MN
-14 MSPLTTDPA
+14 
-23 SGHPLMKRRAFL
+23 RRDFL
-35 RLAGAAGA
+35 RMAGAAGA
-43 AAVLGGNKLLA
+43 AMAVGGPKLFA

-60 PGAIRFAVIGD
+60 PGAVRFAVLGD
-71 FGQTFPDQVFPLD
+71 FGQTFPDQIFPID
-84 RVAAMMRSWNPDFIV
+84 HVGAMIRSWNPDFVV

-109 LAETADVNI
+109 QAATADVNI
-118 GKNFSGYIYPKST
+118 GKNFTGFIYPKT
-131 EIPVEYPYPPGAPLY
+131 TQIPVEYPYPPGAPLY

-157 YGDVQNTHIPT
+157 YGDVENTHIPT
-168 PGHVALSQPYLDY
+168 PENVAQSQPYLDY
-181 FRRAVREGL
+181 FRRALREGL
-190 PAAPN
+190 AAAPH
-195 TTVAF
+195 TTVTF
-200 ADRAVGQTYKQNF
+200 ADNAVGQTYRHNI
-213 LTGHVEDYAPFS
+213 LSGRVEDYAPFS
-225 EAENLR
+225 EAQNLR
-231 FFDVRLGTA
+231 FYDVRLGTA

-249 VFDSNPTTPYGQ
+249 IFDSNPTTPYGQ
-261 FYQNRPVPN
+261 YAQNRPVPN
-270 RDGSNSA
+270 RDGSDSPF
-277 YTEIAAQGAWL
+277 TEIAVQGAWL

-353 NAIGEPLSGQPTIPY
+353 DSNGQPVSGGPTIPY

-385 FVIDGSKVRVSEYG
+385 FVISGSKVRVSEYG

-421 RDVKTIY
+421 RDVRTIY
-428 ADPQNG
+428 ADPQSG
-434 SPQVEFG
+434 APQVEFG
-441 GREFPVNAGAGTVE
+441 GREFPVDAGAGTVQ
-455 IPVIRLGD
+455 IPVTRLGD
-463 ASQPLS
+463 VSQPLS

-480 AGVNYNA
+480 AGINYTA

-492 HFAANEREK
+492 HFAANERDK
-501 SIPVTIHPP
+501 TIPVTINPP
-510 PVFPPG
+510 PVFAPG
-516 AVPWESLIFS
+516 TVPWESLIFS
-526 ITLTQA
+526 VTLTLA
-532 NPGTIG
+532 NPGSIG
-538 FFNFASVILV
+538 FFNFASVIMV
-548 NTVDTPLTNQN
+548 NTVDTPLTNQDV
-559 AFIVQTFQDLFQADP
+559 FIVQTYRDLFQADP
-574 SPAELAAAQTAI
+574 SPSELASAKAFIGAADRA
-586 GTADSS
+586 
-592 LDRAKWISQLLAANY
+592 LERAKWIYQLLISNY
-607 AEEPVFSVV
+607 TAEPVFPVV

-621 FILSPIAVAEA
+621 FILSVIAVAEA

-638 FADLQNG
+638 FADLRNG
-645 LHLSGEA
+645 INLYREA
-652 INADD
+652 TGTDNAI
-657 ALATI
+657 ATI

-675 DKVPGFATDD
+675 SKVPGFATDN

-692 YLAAIKKT
+692 YLAAVKKT
-700 STDFSP
+700 STDFSQ
-706 ANLSTAANQADLDYW
+706 ANLSSAASQADLDYW
-721 LPRLAS
+721 LPLLAYS
-727 ATPAESAAKRNLML
+727 SPAELAAKRNLML

-749 DPPPAAGMTPFD
+749 NPPPVSGMTPFD
-761 LPAANKNA
+761 LTVTNKNA
-769 VLVSILLAGLL
+769 VLVSIVLAGLL
-780 REQLTYPDFFNGYL
+780 RQQLTYPDFFNGYL
-794 FPVDE
+794 FPVDR

-804 LIDHIFNIIQSAGY
+804 LIDHIYNIIQSADY

-830 IDSSKGGLSAAQKLP
+830 IDSSKGGLTSAQRLP

-864 NSLGASGASV
+864 NRQAALGPSV
-874 TQIEIETSSGQ
+874 TEIAIESNSGQ

-919 AVAAGGV
+919 AVPAGGV
-926 DMGSYIKKRVRVPI
+926 DMGSYIKKRVRIPVPS
-940 PTPAGRLFIRLLV
+940 TRGRLFIRLIV
-953 RPKP
+953 RPKA

>member
-1 MELRHETAPAYRT
+1 
-14 MSPLTTDPA
+14 MSREDD
-23 SGHPLMKRRAFL
+23 HPLHAQPGMNRRDFL
-35 RLAGAAGA
+35 RAAGA
-43 AAVLGGNKLLA
+43 TGAAMVLGGPRLLA
-54 QTTPTG
+54 QTVPTG

-71 FGQTFPDQVFPLD
+71 FGQTFSDQVFPVD
-84 RVAAMMRSWNPDFIV
+84 HVGAMMRSWNPDFIV

-109 LAETADVNI
+109 LAATADVNI
-118 GKNFSGYIYPKST
+118 GKNFTGYIYPKTT
-131 EIPVEYPYPPGAPLY
+131 EIPVEYPYPPDGPLF

-168 PGHVALSQPYLDY
+168 PDNVAQSQPYLDY
-181 FRRAVREGL
+181 FRRALREGL
-190 PAAPN
+190 PAAPH

-200 ADRAVGQTYKQNF
+200 ADNAVGQTYKHNLF
-213 LTGHVEDYAPFS
+213 TGEVEDYTPFS

-261 FYQNRPVPN
+261 FSHNRPVPN
-270 RDGSNSA
+270 RDGSNSSF
-277 YTEIAAQGAWL
+277 TEIAAQGAWL

-353 NAIGEPLSGQPTIPY
+353 NANGEPVYGGPTIPY

-385 FVIDGSKVRVSEYG
+385 FVINGSKVRVSEYG

-421 RDVKTIY
+421 RDVRTIY
-428 ADPQNG
+428 ADPQSG
-434 SPQVEFG
+434 APQVEFG
-441 GREFPVNAGAGTVE
+441 GREFPVNAGAGTVQ

-463 ASQPLS
+463 VSQALS
-469 VNFATVDGTAV
+469 VNFTTVDGTAI
-480 AGVNYNA
+480 AGINYTA

-492 HFAANEREK
+492 HFAPNETEK
-501 SIPVTIHPP
+501 SIAVTIEPP
-510 PVFPPG
+510 PVFGPG
-516 AVPWESLIFS
+516 TVPWESLIFS
-526 ITLTQA
+526 VTLSTA
-532 NPGTIG
+532 NPGSIG

-548 NTVDTPLTNQN
+548 NTVDTPLTNQDV
-559 AFIVQTFQDLFQADP
+559 FIVQTYRDLFQADP
-574 SPAELAAAQTAI
+574 NPAELAAAKSAI
-586 GTADSS
+586 GSS
-592 LDRAKWISQLLAANY
+592 DRALERAKWIYQLLISNY
-607 AEEPVFSVV
+607 AAEPVLPVV

-645 LHLSGEA
+645 
-652 INADD
+652 INLYRESTGTND
-657 ALATI
+657 ALTTI

-675 DKVPGFATDD
+675 DKVPGFATDN
-685 TLFVQTI
+685 TVFIQTI
-692 YLAAIKKT
+692 YLAAVTKT
-700 STDFSP
+700 STVLSP
-706 ANLSTAANQADLDYW
+706 ANLSSSANQADIDYW
-721 LPRLAS
+721 LPLLAFS
-727 ATPAESAAKRNLML
+727 SPAELAAKRNLML

-749 DPPPAAGMTPFD
+749 DPPPVAGMTPFN
-761 LPAANKNA
+761 LTVTNKNP
-769 VLVSILLAGLL
+769 VLVSIVLAGLL

-794 FPVDE
+794 FPVDQ

-804 LIDHIFNIIQSAGY
+804 LIDHIYNIIQSAGY

-830 IDSSKGGLSAAQKLP
+830 IDSAKSGLSPAQKLP
-845 GADPEGDGLTN
+845 EADPEDDGQSN

-864 NSLGASGASV
+864 NRLSASAPSV
-874 TQIEIETSSGQ
+874 TEIEIENSAGQ
-885 DYALFSYRQAAHV
+885 DYALFSYRQAANV

-919 AVAAGGV
+919 AVAAGGT
-926 DMGSYIKKRVRVPI
+926 DMGTYIKKRVRIPVPS
-940 PTPAGRLFIRLLV
+940 TAGRLFIRLLI